1 MSGRGELPPEML
13 DDRLAFVGTSGSGKT
28 YAAKGMV
35 EDLLTTGARVA
46 IVDPLGV
53 WWGLR
58 SDLRG
63 QPNGFKVMIF
73 GGRHADLPLTEAA
86 GGIIAD
92 AIAGGEF
99 SAILDLSELP
109 SQAARRRFMK
119 AFAEKLYAKN
129 NRPLHLVLD
138 EADLWCP
145 QRPIED
151 VAQLLGARI
160 DEIVRR
166 GRVRGFVPWLITQR
180 PAVVHKDVLSQL
192 DALIALKLTSSQDR
206 DALKGWIE
214 GQADAAETK
223 RFRSVLPNLPTGKAL
238 VWWPSHQILVE
249 HQFRRNTTFDSSRTP
264 KRGEAPRGDVYLSPV
279 SIAELQEKLAAV
291 EAEAA
296 DSDPKEL
303 RARVR
308 QLEQQLAE
316 ARKVSAPDENGLNAA
331 RQEGFE
337 HGCKVQDARWQAL
350 VQQIQGRL
358 APVADSLRH
367 AATDGLVGFD
377 LPEVYVPAP
386 VRSPQQQYRHVEISA
401 RTGMKP
407 VVTPPREGKAEM
419 RVLSVLASRHPAKM
433 TEAQWATLAGMK
445 RSGGTWNKYMRTLRA
460 AGMIAAEG
468 KLMCCSVAGLDALG
482 GVQSPLTKEETIE
495 RWVAA
500 VGGAGRMLQLLVERF
515 PLALSRDQ
523 LAAALEM
530 TASGGTFNGYLRQ
543 LRSNNLVT
551 VTDRGIRASD
561 DLMR

>member
-1 MSGRGELPPEML
+1 MSGRGDTLPPEML

-58 SDLRG
+58 SDVHG
-63 QPNGFKVMIF
+63 KPNGFKVMIF

-86 GGIIAD
+86 GAIIAD

-145 QRPIED
+145 QRPMED

-192 DALIALKLTSSQDR
+192 DALVALKLTSSQDR

-223 RFRSVLPNLPTGKAL
+223 RFRSVLPKLPTGKAL
-238 VWWPSHQILVE
+238 VWWPSHEILVE

-279 SIAELQEKLAAV
+279 SIAELQAKLAAV

-296 DSDPKEL
+296 ENDPKEL
-303 RARVR
+303 RERIRDLER
-308 QLEQQLAE
+308 QLRA
-316 ARKVSAPDENGLNAA
+316 KGDPTENGLNAA
-331 RQEGFE
+331 RQEAF
-337 HGCKVQDARWQAL
+337 ARGVEVEGHRWRQQLESLQLALKPVNDTLAAL
-350 VQQIQGRL
+350 VR
-358 APVADSLRH
+358 AAD
-367 AATDGLVGFD
+367 AA
-377 LPEVYVPAP
+377 A
-386 VRSPQQQYRHVEISA
+386 QQYVHVEVSS
-401 RTGMKP
+401 RTGLKAQP
-407 VVTPPREGKAEM
+407 TPPALESAIKDTIRRDSALREGGPQL
-419 RVLSVLASRHPAKM
+419 RVLSVLAARHPVKM
-433 TEAQWATLAGMK
+433 TEAQWATLSGMK
-445 RSGGTWNKYMRTLRA
+445 RSGGTWNKYMRDLRA
-460 AGMIAAEG
+460 ARYLEAEG
-468 KLMCCSVAGLDALG
+468 KLLWCSNAGLAALG
-482 GVQSPLTKEETIE
+482 GRPAPLDHTEVIQQWLK
-495 RWVAA
+495 A
-500 VGGAGRMLQLLVERF
+500 VGPASRMLQALIDRYPSRVSRQW
-515 PLALSRDQ
+515 LADHLQMS
-523 LAAALEM
+523 AG
-530 TASGGTFNGYLRQ
+530 GGTFNKYLRS
-543 LRSNNLVT
+543 LISNGLVT
-551 VTDRGIRASD
+551 SSDDGLHASH